1 MALSKEEI
9 LQAIGDM
16 KVIELHELVEAI
28 KEKFNVT
35 AAMPVAAVAAAPAA
49 GGAAAAEEEKNEFDI
64 ILTGFDAAQKI
75 TLIKEVR
82 AVSGLGLKEAKDAVE
97 KGGETIKSGV
107 SKEEAAAIKKR
118 QAVKLKLNNYFCK
131 YIINI

>member
-9 LQAIGDM
+9 LQAIEEM

-35 AAMPVAAVAAAPAA
+35 AAMPVAAAAAAPA
-49 GGAAAAEEEKNEFDI
+49 GAAAPAEEEKNEFDI

-75 TLIKEVR
+75 ALIKEVR

-107 SKEEAAAIKKR
+107 SKDEAAAIKK
-118 QAVKLKLNNYFCK
+118 QLEAAGGKVEVK
-131 YIINI
+131 

>member
-9 LQAIGDM
+9 LQAIEEM

-49 GGAAAAEEEKNEFDI
+49 GGAAPAEEEKTEFDI
-64 ILTGFDAAQKI
+64 ILTGFEADKKI
-75 TLIKEVR
+75 ALIKEVR

-107 SKEEAAAIKKR
+107 SKEEAAAIKK
-118 QAVKLKLNNYFCK
+118 QLEAAGGKVEVK
-131 YIINI
+131 

>member
-9 LQAIGDM
+9 LQAIEEM

-35 AAMPVAAVAAAPAA
+35 AAMPVAAGGGAAAPAA
-49 GGAAAAEEEKNEFDI
+49 GGGAAAPAEEEKNEFDI

-75 TLIKEVR
+75 ALIKEVR

-107 SKEEAAAIKKR
+107 SKDEAAAIKK
-118 QAVKLKLNNYFCK
+118 QLEAAGGKVEVK
-131 YIINI
+131 

>member
-9 LQAIGDM
+9 LQAIEEM

-35 AAMPVAAVAAAPAA
+35 AAMPVAAVAAAPA
-49 GGAAAAEEEKNEFDI
+49 GGASAPAEEEKNEFDI

-75 TLIKEVR
+75 ALIKEVR

-107 SKEEAAAIKKR
+107 SKEEAAAIKK
-118 QAVKLKLNNYFCK
+118 QLEAAGGKVEVK
-131 YIINI
+131 

>member
-9 LQAIGDM
+9 LQAIEEM

-35 AAMPVAAVAAAPAA
+35 AAMPVAAVAAPAA
-49 GGAAAAEEEKNEFDI
+49 GGTPAGGAAEEEKNEFDI

-75 TLIKEVR
+75 ALIKEVR

-107 SKEEAAAIKKR
+107 SKDEAAAIKK
-118 QAVKLKLNNYFCK
+118 QLEAAGGKVEVK
-131 YIINI
+131 

>member
-9 LQAIGDM
+9 LQAIEEM

-35 AAMPVAAVAAAPAA
+35 AAMPVAAVAAPAA
-49 GGAAAAEEEKNEFDI
+49 GGPAAGGAAEEEKNEFDI

-75 TLIKEVR
+75 ALIKEVR

-107 SKEEAAAIKKR
+107 SKDEAEAIKK
-118 QAVKLKLNNYFCK
+118 QLEAAGGKVEVK
-131 YIINI
+131 

>member
-9 LQAIGDM
+9 LQAIEEM

-49 GGAAAAEEEKNEFDI
+49 GGAAAAADEEKSDFDV
-64 ILTGFDAAQKI
+64 ILTVVDAAQKI
-75 TLIKEVR
+75 ALIKEVR

-107 SKEEAAAIKKR
+107 SKDEAAAIKK
-118 QAVKLKLNNYFCK
+118 QLEAAGGKVEIK
-131 YIINI
+131 

>member
-9 LQAIGDM
+9 LQAIEEM

-35 AAMPVAAVAAAPAA
+35 AAMPVAAVAAAPVA
-49 GGAAAAEEEKNEFDI
+49 GGAAAAADEEKSDFDV

-75 TLIKEVR
+75 ALIKEVR

-107 SKEEAAAIKKR
+107 SKDEAAAIKK
-118 QAVKLKLNNYFCK
+118 QLEAAGGKVEIK
-131 YIINI
+131 

>member
-9 LQAIGDM
+9 LQAIEEM

-35 AAMPVAAVAAAPAA
+35 AAMPVAAVAAAPAT
-49 GGAAAAEEEKNEFDI
+49 GGAAAAADEEKSDFDV

-75 TLIKEVR
+75 ALIKEVR

-107 SKEEAAAIKKR
+107 SKDEAAAIKK
-118 QAVKLKLNNYFCK
+118 QLEAAGGKVEIK
-131 YIINI
+131 

>member
-1 MALSKEEI
+1 MALSKEEM
-9 LQAIGDM
+9 LQAIEEM

-35 AAMPVAAVAAAPAA
+35 AAMPVAAVAAPAA
-49 GGAAAAEEEKNEFDI
+49 GGGAAAPAEEEKNEFDI

-75 TLIKEVR
+75 ALIKEVR

-107 SKEEAAAIKKR
+107 SKDEAAAIKK
-118 QAVKLKLNNYFCK
+118 QLEAAGGKVEVK
-131 YIINI
+131 

>member
-9 LQAIGDM
+9 LQAIEEM

-35 AAMPVAAVAAAPAA
+35 PVAAVAAPAA
-49 GGAAAAEEEKNEFDI
+49 GGGAAAPAEEEKNEFDI

-75 TLIKEVR
+75 ALIKEVR

-107 SKEEAAAIKKR
+107 SKDEAAAIKK
-118 QAVKLKLNNYFCK
+118 QLEAAGGKVEVK
-131 YIINI
+131 

>member
-9 LQAIGDM
+9 LQAIEEM

-35 AAMPVAAVAAAPAA
+35 AAMPVAAVAAPAA
-49 GGAAAAEEEKNEFDI
+49 GTPAAGAEDEKTDFDV

-75 TLIKEVR
+75 ALIKEVR

-97 KGGETIKSGV
+97 KGGEVIKSGV
-107 SKEEAAAIKKR
+107 NKEEAAAIKK
-118 QAVKLKLNNYFCK
+118 QLEAAGGKVEIK
-131 YIINI
+131 

>member
-9 LQAIGDM
+9 LQAIEEM

-35 AAMPVAAVAAAPAA
+35 AAMPVAAVAAAPA
-49 GGAAAAEEEKNEFDI
+49 GGAAAPAEEEKNEFDI

-75 TLIKEVR
+75 ALIKEVR

-107 SKEEAAAIKKR
+107 SKEEAAAIKK
-118 QAVKLKLNNYFCK
+118 QLEAAGGKVEVK
-131 YIINI
+131 

>member
-9 LQAIGDM
+9 LQAIEEM
-16 KVIELHELVEAI
+16 KVVELHELVEAI

-35 AAMPVAAVAAAPAA
+35 AAMPVAAVAAPAA
-49 GGAAAAEEEKNEFDI
+49 GGAVAPAEEEKNEFDI

-75 TLIKEVR
+75 ALIKEVR

-107 SKEEAAAIKKR
+107 SKDEAAAIKK
-118 QAVKLKLNNYFCK
+118 QLEAAGGKVEVK
-131 YIINI
+131 

>member
-9 LQAIGDM
+9 LQAIEEM

-49 GGAAAAEEEKNEFDI
+49 GGAAPAEEEKKEFDI
-64 ILTGFDAAQKI
+64 ILTGFEADKKI
-75 TLIKEVR
+75 ALIKEVR

-107 SKEEAAAIKKR
+107 SKDEAAAIKK
-118 QAVKLKLNNYFCK
+118 QLEAAGGKVEVK
-131 YIINI
+131 

>member
-9 LQAIGDM
+9 LQAIEEM

-49 GGAAAAEEEKNEFDI
+49 GDAAAAAADEEKSDFDV

-75 TLIKEVR
+75 ALIKEVR

-107 SKEEAAAIKKR
+107 SKDEAAAIKK
-118 QAVKLKLNNYFCK
+118 QLEAAGGKVEIK
-131 YIINI
+131 

>member
-9 LQAIGDM
+9 LQAIEEM

-35 AAMPVAAVAAAPAA
+35 AAMPVAAVAAPAA
-49 GGAAAAEEEKNEFDI
+49 GGAAAPAEEEKNEFDI

-75 TLIKEVR
+75 ALIKEVR

-107 SKEEAAAIKKR
+107 SKDEAAAIKK
-118 QAVKLKLNNYFCK
+118 QLEAAGGKVEVK
-131 YIINI
+131 

>member
-9 LQAIGDM
+9 LQAIEEM

-35 AAMPVAAVAAAPAA
+35 AAMPVAAVAAPAA
-49 GGAAAAEEEKNEFDI
+49 GGAAAGGAAEEEKNEFDI

-75 TLIKEVR
+75 ALIKEVR

-107 SKEEAAAIKKR
+107 SKDEAAAIKK
-118 QAVKLKLNNYFCK
+118 QLEAAGGKVEVK
-131 YIINI
+131 

>member
-9 LQAIGDM
+9 LQAIEEM

-35 AAMPVAAVAAAPAA
+35 AAMLVAAVAAPAA
-49 GGAAAAEEEKNEFDI
+49 GGAAAGGAAEEEKNEFDI

-75 TLIKEVR
+75 ALIKEVR

-107 SKEEAAAIKKR
+107 SKDEAAAIKK
-118 QAVKLKLNNYFCK
+118 QLEAAGGKVEVK
-131 YIINI
+131 

>member
-9 LQAIGDM
+9 LQAIEEM

-35 AAMPVAAVAAAPAA
+35 AAMPVAAAPAA
-49 GGAAAAEEEKNEFDI
+49 GGAAAAADEEKSDFDV

-75 TLIKEVR
+75 ALIKEVR

-107 SKEEAAAIKKR
+107 SKDEAAAIKK
-118 QAVKLKLNNYFCK
+118 QLEAAGGKVEIK
-131 YIINI
+131 

>member
-9 LQAIGDM
+9 LQAIEEM

-35 AAMPVAAVAAAPAA
+35 AAMPVAAVAAPAA
-49 GGAAAAEEEKNEFDI
+49 GGAPASGAAEEEKNEFDI

-75 TLIKEVR
+75 ALIKEVR

-107 SKEEAAAIKKR
+107 SKDEAAAIKK
-118 QAVKLKLNNYFCK
+118 QLEAAGGKVEVK
-131 YIINI
+131 

>member
-9 LQAIGDM
+9 LQAIEEM

-35 AAMPVAAVAAAPAA
+35 AAMPVAAVAAPAA
-49 GGAAAAEEEKNEFDI
+49 GGAPAGGAAEEEKNEFDI

-75 TLIKEVR
+75 ALIKEVR

-107 SKEEAAAIKKR
+107 SKDEAATIKK
-118 QAVKLKLNNYFCK
+118 QLEAAGGKVEVK
-131 YIINI
+131 

>member
-9 LQAIGDM
+9 LQAIEEM

-35 AAMPVAAVAAAPAA
+35 AAMPVAAVAAPSA
-49 GGAAAAEEEKNEFDI
+49 GGAAAGGAAEEEKNEFDI

-75 TLIKEVR
+75 ALIKEVR

-107 SKEEAAAIKKR
+107 SKDEAAAIKK
-118 QAVKLKLNNYFCK
+118 QLEAAGGKVEVK
-131 YIINI
+131 

>member
-9 LQAIGDM
+9 LQAIEEM

-49 GGAAAAEEEKNEFDI
+49 GGAAAAADEEKSDFDV

-75 TLIKEVR
+75 ALIKEVR

-107 SKEEAAAIKKR
+107 SKDEAAAIKK
-118 QAVKLKLNNYFCK
+118 QLEAAGGKEEIK
-131 YIINI
+131 

>member
-9 LQAIGDM
+9 LQAIEEM

-49 GGAAAAEEEKNEFDI
+49 GGAAPAADKEKSDFDV

-75 TLIKEVR
+75 ALIKEVR

-107 SKEEAAAIKKR
+107 SKDEAAAIKK
-118 QAVKLKLNNYFCK
+118 QLEAAGGKVEIK
-131 YIINI
+131 

>member
-9 LQAIGDM
+9 LQAIEEM
-16 KVIELHELVEAI
+16 KVIELYELVEAI

-35 AAMPVAAVAAAPAA
+35 AAMPVAAVAAAPA
-49 GGAAAAEEEKNEFDI
+49 GGAAAPAEEEKNEFDI
-64 ILTGFDAAQKI
+64 ILTGFEADKKI
-75 TLIKEVR
+75 ALIKEVR

-107 SKEEAAAIKKR
+107 SKDEAAAIKK
-118 QAVKLKLNNYFCK
+118 QLEAAGGKVEVK
-131 YIINI
+131 

>member
-9 LQAIGDM
+9 LQAIEEM

-35 AAMPVAAVAAAPAA
+35 AAMPVAAVATPAA
-49 GGAAAAEEEKNEFDI
+49 GGAAAGGAAEEEKNEFDI

-75 TLIKEVR
+75 ALIKEVR

-107 SKEEAAAIKKR
+107 SKDEAAAIKK
-118 QAVKLKLNNYFCK
+118 QLEAAGGKVEVK
-131 YIINI
+131 

>member
-9 LQAIGDM
+9 LQAIEEM

-28 KEKFNVT
+28 KERFNVT
-35 AAMPVAAVAAAPAA
+35 AAMPIAAVAAAPAA
-49 GGAAAAEEEKNEFDI
+49 GGAAPAEEEKNEFDI

-75 TLIKEVR
+75 ALIKEVR

-107 SKEEAAAIKKR
+107 SKEEAAAIKK
-118 QAVKLKLNNYFCK
+118 QLEAAGGKVEVK
-131 YIINI
+131 

>member
-9 LQAIGDM
+9 LQAIEEM
-16 KVIELHELVEAI
+16 RVIELHELVEAI

-35 AAMPVAAVAAAPAA
+35 AAMPVAAVAAAPA
-49 GGAAAAEEEKNEFDI
+49 GGAAAPAEEEKNEFDI
-64 ILTGFDAAQKI
+64 ILTGFEADKKI
-75 TLIKEVR
+75 ALIKEVR

-107 SKEEAAAIKKR
+107 SKDEAAAIKK
-118 QAVKLKLNNYFCK
+118 QLEAAGGKVEVK
-131 YIINI
+131 

>member
-9 LQAIGDM
+9 LQAIEEM

-35 AAMPVAAVAAAPAA
+35 AAMPVAAVAAPAA
-49 GGAAAAEEEKNEFDI
+49 GVAAAGASAEEEKNEFDI

-75 TLIKEVR
+75 ALIKEVR

-107 SKEEAAAIKKR
+107 SKDEAAAIKK
-118 QAVKLKLNNYFCK
+118 QLEAAGGKVEVK
-131 YIINI
+131 

>member
-1 MALSKEEI
+1 MSKKMALSKEEI
-9 LQAIGDM
+9 LQAIEEM
-16 KVIELHELVEAI
+16 KVIALHELVEAI

-35 AAMPVAAVAAAPAA
+35 AAMPVAAVAAPAA
-49 GGAAAAEEEKNEFDI
+49 GGGAAAPAEEEKNEFDI

-75 TLIKEVR
+75 ALIKEVR

-107 SKEEAAAIKKR
+107 SKDEAAAIKK
-118 QAVKLKLNNYFCK
+118 QLEAAGGKVEVK
-131 YIINI
+131 

>member
-9 LQAIGDM
+9 LQAIEEM

-35 AAMPVAAVAAAPAA
+35 AAMPVAAVAAPSAGGPAA
-49 GGAAAAEEEKNEFDI
+49 GGAAEEEKNEFDI

-75 TLIKEVR
+75 ALIKEVR

-107 SKEEAAAIKKR
+107 SKDEAAAIKK
-118 QAVKLKLNNYFCK
+118 QLEAAGGKVEVK
-131 YIINI
+131 

>member
-9 LQAIGDM
+9 LQAIEEM

-35 AAMPVAAVAAAPAA
+35 AAMPVAAVAATAAGGPAA
-49 GGAAAAEEEKNEFDI
+49 GGAAEEEKNEFDI

-75 TLIKEVR
+75 ALIKEVR

-107 SKEEAAAIKKR
+107 SKDEAAAIKK
-118 QAVKLKLNNYFCK
+118 QLEAAGGKVEVK
-131 YIINI
+131 

>member
-9 LQAIGDM
+9 IQAIEEM

-35 AAMPVAAVAAAPAA
+35 AAMPVAAVAAPAA
-49 GGAAAAEEEKNEFDI
+49 GGPAAGGAAEEEKNEFDI

-75 TLIKEVR
+75 ALIKEVR

-107 SKEEAAAIKKR
+107 SKDEAAAIKK
-118 QAVKLKLNNYFCK
+118 QLEAAGGKVEVK
-131 YIINI
+131 